1 MMKIKILSILL
12 VSLGL
17 LQSFGHITGNKTVKS
32 IGLVTVASPL
42 PIVFT
47 QQKGFL
53 ETFALDFTLHY
64 IENDQ
69 DKHIKITPEL
79 YAQLD
84 KPYNYR
90 NVLGAAISY
99 GPILPKE
106 LVDSVLNYAF
116 ISPGVLSKSFHL
128 GDIEN
133 ASLELRSKTKNEN
146 KNYILPIGV
155 QDDK

>member
-1 MMKIKILSILL
+1 MKIKLLSILL
-12 VSLGL
+12 VCIGLVQSL
-17 LQSFGHITGNKTVKS
+17 GHITGNKTIKS
-32 IGLVTVASPL
+32 LGLITVASPL

-53 ETFALDFTLHY
+53 ETFSLDFTLVY
-64 IENDQ
+64 EEEN
-69 DKHIKITPEL
+69 KVKRIKITPEL

-106 LVDSVLNYAF
+106 LVSSVLDYAF
-116 ISPGVLSKSFHL
+116 ITPGVLSQAFHL
-128 GDIEN
+128 GDIKN
-133 ASLELRSKTKNEN
+133 ASLELHSKTKNEN
-146 KNYILPIGV
+146 RHYSLPIGE
-155 QDDK
+155 QNEN

>member
-1 MMKIKILSILL
+1 MKIKIFSILL
-12 VSLGL
+12 VCIGLIQSL
-17 LQSFGHITGNKTVKS
+17 GHITGNKTIKNL
-32 IGLVTVASPL
+32 GLVTVASPL

-53 ETFALDFTLHY
+53 ETFALEFTLVY
-64 IENDQ
+64 EEENKV
-69 DKHIKITPEL
+69 KHIKITPEL

-106 LVDSVLNYAF
+106 LLNSVLDYAF
-116 ISPGVLSKSFHL
+116 ISPGVLSSAFNL
-128 GDIEN
+128 GDMKN
-133 ASLELRSKTKNEN
+133 ASLELHSKTKNQN
-146 KNYILPIGV
+146 KFYSLPIGE
-155 QDDK
+155 QHAH

>member
-1 MMKIKILSILL
+1 MKLKLLSILL
-12 VSLGL
+12 VCIGL
-17 LQSFGHITGNKTVKS
+17 LQSLGHITGNKTIKNL
-32 IGLVTVASPL
+32 GLITVASPL

-53 ETFALDFTLHY
+53 ETFALDFTLVY
-64 IENDQ
+64 EKKN
-69 DKHIKITPEL
+69 KEERIKITPEL

-106 LVDSVLNYAF
+106 LVASVLDYAF
-116 ISPGVLSKSFHL
+116 ITPGVLSETFNL
-128 GDIEN
+128 GEIRN
-133 ASLELRSKTKNEN
+133 ASLELHSKTKNED
-146 KNYILPIGV
+146 KTYILPIGE
-155 QDDK
+155 DNER

>member
-1 MMKIKILSILL
+1 MKLKILSILL
-12 VSLGL
+12 VGIGL
-17 LQSFGHITGNKTVKS
+17 LQALGHITGNKTIKNL
-32 IGLVTVASPL
+32 GLITVASPL

-53 ETFALDFTLHY
+53 ETFALDFTLVY
-64 IENDQ
+64 EKD
-69 DKHIKITPEL
+69 DKEERIKITPEL

-106 LVDSVLNYAF
+106 LVVSVLNYAF
-116 ISPGVLSKSFHL
+116 ITPGVLSKAFHWVILKMPLWSFT
-128 GDIEN
+128 
-133 ASLELRSKTKNEN
+133 AKQKMKTKTTF
-146 KNYILPIGV
+146 YP
-155 QDDK
+155 

>member
-1 MMKIKILSILL
+1 MKIKILSVLL

-17 LQSFGHITGNKTVKS
+17 LQSFGHITGSKTIKNL
-32 IGLVTVASPL
+32 GLITVASPL

-53 ETFALDFTLHY
+53 ETFALDFTLVY
-64 IENDQ
+64 DENDQ
-69 DKHIKITPEL
+69 KKRIKITPEL

-99 GPILPKE
+99 GPMLPKE
-106 LVDSVLNYAF
+106 LVDSVLGYAF
-116 ISPGVLSKSFHL
+116 ISPGVLSKAFHL
-128 GDIEN
+128 GELKN
-133 ASLELRSKTKNEN
+133 ASLELHSKTKNEN
-146 KNYILPIGV
+146 KHYTLPIGE
-155 QDDK
+155 QNAN

>member
-1 MMKIKILSILL
+1 MKLKILSILL
-12 VSLGL
+12 VGMGL
-17 LQSFGHITGNKTVKS
+17 LQALGHITGNKTIKNL
-32 IGLVTVASPL
+32 GLITVASPL

-53 ETFALDFTLHY
+53 ETFALDFTLVY
-64 IENDQ
+64 EKNN
-69 DKHIKITPEL
+69 KEERIKITPEL

-106 LVDSVLNYAF
+106 LVVSVLNYAF
-116 ISPGVLSKSFHL
+116 ITPGVLSKAFHL
-128 GDIEN
+128 GDIKN
-133 ASLELRSKTKNEN
+133 ASLELHSKTKNEN
-146 KNYILPIGV
+146 KNYVLPIGAN
-155 QDDK
+155 DDN